1 MESVRLASRR
11 WRGTCSRSPT
21 TPEQRVESLSGVRAP
36 TKPVPGPTSGYHGKS
51 MSFEVATPIF
61 EGPLDLLLQLIT
73 ARRLDVTQLSLGD
86 LVSEY
91 LSHLDLMRTLDLEVT
106 SEFLV
111 IASTLIQLKAR
122 RLLPGDSDVDLD
134 EDLLLASERDRLLSR
149 LLANLTFKDV
159 AAVLAHRLAPTHPF
173 VPTEARARPPANLT
187 FKAVAAVLAHRLET
201 TDLFVP
207 REAGADPG
215 TKPPPAELR
224 IGVDAPGLAAM
235 ALRILSRAEDEPGLD
250 HLDLDLPSVSEAIAD
265 LRRRLDADI
274 ETDFERL
281 TRHPDRPIEVVAY
294 FLAVLELARWGLVE
308 ARQADHTAPITL
320 RRTSS
325 AVGAVVSE
333 WD

>member
-1 MESVRLASRR
+1 M
-11 WRGTCSRSPT
+11 
-21 TPEQRVESLSGVRAP
+21 ESLSGVRAP

-73 ARRLDVTQLSLGD
+73 ARRLDVTELSLGD

-111 IASTLIQLKAR
+111 IASTLIQLKVR
-122 RLLPGDSDVDLD
+122 RLLPGDGDVDLD

-149 LLANLTFKDV
+149 LLANLTFKD
-159 AAVLAHRLAPTHPF
+159 
-173 VPTEARARPPANLT
+173 
-187 FKAVAAVLAHRLET
+187 VAAVLAHRLET

-281 TRHPDRPIEVVAY
+281 TRHLDRPIEVVAY

-333 WD
+333 WDADPQGAS